1 MRYSAEEAA
10 AIITQESQDNPF
22 DLSDDGNDYFPV
34 GSESEIESETDEYT
48 ESDITDEDELE
59 QNVFGTGPIPKQRR
73 GCQTRGG
80 IKRGI
85 KVSGERLGTQPP
97 QDEWLGTQPSQYEQ
111 PAASWIAEEGEHR
124 RDEDGDIG
132 GNEKDNQ
139 TKSSNNCYVSISFFK
154 ALHSSSLSQK
164 RWGRWSWL

>member
-59 QNVFGTGPIPKQRR
+59 QNVFGSGPIPKQRR

-85 KVSGERLGTQPP
+85 KVSGERLGTQP
-97 QDEWLGTQPSQYEQ
+97 SQYEQ
-111 PAASWIAEEGEHR
+111 PAASRIAEEGEHR
-124 RDEDGDIG
+124 RDEDGDTG

-139 TKSSNNCYVSISFFK
+139 TKYSNNCYVSISFFE

-164 RWGRWSWL
+164 R